1 MGFWSGLKAIVVSVA
16 AFLGLTSN
24 EACFGGLGCFSNKA
38 PFDNAGGYLPQ
49 APADIKVEFLLY
61 TPQNRAV
68 PQVISADAA
77 VLRACHLS
85 SIRKSVFIIHGYRD
99 NPYASWVTDMK
110 DALLSQTDVNV
121 VSVDWGRGADKSDYD
136 QAAANTRVVGALIAQ
151 LLTAL
156 RDFRSLNYKDV
167 HLVGHSLGA
176 HIAGY
181 AGERMN
187 KSVGRITGLDPAGLS
202 FEADPEEVRLDP
214 GDALFVDVIHT
225 DAQPLISLGFGTK
238 LPMGHVDFYPN
249 GGKDQPG
256 CTRSAS
262 DHLFKLI
269 TGKFTSF
276 REGIACD
283 HSRAQ
288 DYFTESITSTCR
300 FTASWCLNYDAFKR
314 GDCPCGKSPCVS
326 MGFYAR
332 ANATRGKYFLDTADK
347 SPFCLTRNSL

>member
-167 HLVGHSLGA
+167 HLVGHSLG
-176 HIAGY
+176 
-181 AGERMN
+181 
-187 KSVGRITGLDPAGLS
+187 LDPAGLS

-225 DAQPLISLGFGTK
+225 DAQPLISLGR
-238 LPMGHVDFYPN
+238 VW
-249 GGKDQPG
+249 
-256 CTRSAS
+256 
-262 DHLFKLI
+262 LI
-269 TGKFTSF
+269 YKCKFCCMRGF